1 MAWACDA
8 CTFLNPSHRP
18 SCEICG
24 TARPSDPGPAVD
36 QYNEAALQAAMAR
49 SQIATNPSS
58 RINTPPLSSA
68 PFGQASSAPFGQ
80 TSSAPFGQI
89 APAAPLPPSEAS
101 GPAAVVEETEPDLT
115 GLVGLSEQEQLAQVL
130 SFSREADRR
139 EWEYRTRGIKVVSEP
154 SEGEAGCLNIYLVV
168 GNQQLSRRFWS
179 DTVSYTHLRAH
190 ETPEHLVCRLLLE
203 KKKKK

>member
-115 GLVGLSEQEQLAQVL
+115 GLVLSL
-130 SFSREADRR
+130 
-139 EWEYRTRGIKVVSEP
+139 IHISEP
-154 SEGEAGCLNIYLVV
+154 
-168 GNQQLSRRFWS
+168 
-179 DTVSYTHLRAH
+179 T
-190 ETPEHLVCRLLLE
+190 RLLSISYAVFCL
-203 KKKKK
+203 KKKKKNKTE